1 LRRCRA
7 SGKQRVFYTPDRN
20 AEPEMDND
28 DFDLSIKQY
37 VDDGAA
43 ILQSHTESPRLEAEL
58 LMGLVL
64 RKPRS
69 FLHAWGER
77 QLTRAQAE
85 QYEVLLRRRFSGEP
99 IAYMTG
105 IREFWSMP
113 LKVTPSVLIPRPETE
128 LLVEHALLR
137 LPPDQELR
145 VLDLGAGSGAI
156 SLAIARERPRVEVV
170 GVDLSQAALEVARTN
185 ARLQKLG
192 NVEFRESDWFDAV
205 RGEKFHVVV
214 GNPPYV
220 AEDDPHL
227 TRGDASFEPRLA
239 LDAGPGGM
247 ECFRAILD
255 RAHNYIVRQGWL
267 LLEHGPTQHIP
278 LRRLLEAQHYHDIK
292 IYKDAA
298 GHDRVTEC
306 RFVE

>member
-1 LRRCRA
+1 MIDEE
-7 SGKQRVFYTPDRN
+7 Y
-20 AEPEMDND
+20 
-28 DFDLSIKQY
+28 DLTIRQY
-37 VDDGAA
+37 LEDGAA
-43 ILQSHTESPRLEAEL
+43 ILRTVSDSPRLEAEL

-64 RKPRS
+64 EKPRS
-69 FLHAWGER
+69 FLHAWPE
-77 QLTRAQAE
+77 QCLSTPQADCFE
-85 QYEVLLRRRFSGEP
+85 TLLRRRFAGEP

-113 LKVTPSVLIPRPETE
+113 LKVTPDVLIPRPETE
-128 LLVEHALLR
+128 LLVDKALLR
-137 LPPDQELR
+137 LADHEELR
-145 VLDLGAGSGAI
+145 VLDLGSGCGAV
-156 SLAIARERPRVEVV
+156 SLALAKERPHAQVI
-170 GVDLSQAALEVARTN
+170 GVDISRAALDVARIN
-185 ARLQKLG
+185 ARLQKLD

-214 GNPPYV
+214 GNPPYI

-227 TRGDASFEPRLA
+227 ARGDALFEPRLA

-247 ECFRAILD
+247 ECFRAIID

-267 LLEHGPTQHIP
+267 LLEHGRDQHMP
-278 LRRLLEAQHYHDIK
+278 LRRLLEAQHYHDIT
-292 IYKDAA
+292 IHKDAA

>member
-1 LRRCRA
+1 MI
-7 SGKQRVFYTPDRN
+7 D
-20 AEPEMDND
+20 ED
-28 DFDLSIKQY
+28 DDLSIRQY
-37 VDDGAA
+37 LEDGAA
-43 ILQSHTESPRLEAEL
+43 ILRGASDSPRLEAEL

-69 FLHAWGER
+69 FLHAWPEHH
-77 QLTRAQAE
+77 LSVPQAE
-85 QYEVLLRRRFSGEP
+85 CYETLLRRRFAGEP

-113 LKVTPSVLIPRPETE
+113 LKVTPDVLIPRPETE
-128 LLVEHALLR
+128 LLVDKTLLR
-137 LPPDQELR
+137 LPDDQDLR
-145 VLDLGAGSGAI
+145 VLDLGSGSGAV
-156 SLAIARERPRVEVV
+156 SLAIAKERPRAHVV
-170 GVDLSQAALEVARTN
+170 GVDISRAALDVARMN
-185 ARLQKLG
+185 ARLQKLD

-227 TRGDASFEPRLA
+227 ARGDALFEPRLA
-239 LDAGPGGM
+239 LDAGPAGM
-247 ECFRAILD
+247 ECFRAIVD

-267 LLEHGPTQHIP
+267 LLEHGPDQHMP
-278 LRRLLEAQHYHDIK
+278 LRRLLEAQHYHDIT
-292 IYKDAA
+292 IHKDAA

>member
-1 LRRCRA
+1 MVEDEFELTI
-7 SGKQRVFYTPDRN
+7 GQHL
-20 AEPEMDND
+20 E
-28 DFDLSIKQY
+28 
-37 VDDGAA
+37 DGAA
-43 ILQSHTESPRLEAEL
+43 ILHSVSDSPRLEAEL

-69 FLHAWGER
+69 FLLAWPEKR
-77 QLTRAQAE
+77 LVEAE
-85 QYEVLLRRRFSGEP
+85 ADCYEKLLRRRFSGEP

-113 LKVTPSVLIPRPETE
+113 LKVTPDVLIPRPETE
-128 LLVEHALLR
+128 LLVEKALLK
-137 LPPDQELR
+137 LPNDEELR
-145 VLDLGAGSGAI
+145 VLDLGSGSGAVT
-156 SLAIARERPRVEVV
+156 LAIAKERPRAHVV
-170 GVDLSQAALEVARTN
+170 GVEISGAALEVSRMN
-185 ARLQKLG
+185 ARLQKLA

-205 RGEKFHVVV
+205 RGEKFNVVV

-227 TRGDASFEPRLA
+227 ARGDALFEPRLA
-239 LDAGPGGM
+239 LDAGLAGM
-247 ECFRAILD
+247 ECFRQIID

-267 LLEHGPTQHIP
+267 LLEHGPDQHMP
-278 LRRLLEAQHYHDIK
+278 LRRLLEAQHYHDIT
-292 IYKDAA
+292 IHKDAA

>member
-1 LRRCRA
+1 MI
-7 SGKQRVFYTPDRN
+7 D
-20 AEPEMDND
+20 E
-28 DFDLSIKQY
+28 DFELTIGQHLE
-37 VDDGAA
+37 DGAA
-43 ILQSHTESPRLEAEL
+43 LLRRVSDSPRLEAEL

-69 FLHAWGER
+69 FLHAWPEQRLGES
-77 QLTRAQAE
+77 QADR
-85 QYEVLLRRRFSGEP
+85 YEKLLRRRFAGEP

-113 LKVTPSVLIPRPETE
+113 LKVTPAVLIPRPETE
-128 LLVEHALLR
+128 LLVEKALLK
-137 LPPDQELR
+137 LPDDEELR
-145 VLDLGAGSGAI
+145 VLDLGSGSGAI
-156 SLAIARERPRVEVV
+156 SLAIAKERPRTQVI
-170 GVDLSQAALEVARTN
+170 GVDISRAALDVAQMN
-185 ARLQKLG
+185 ARLQKLP

-205 RGEKFHVVV
+205 RGEKFNVVV

-227 TRGDASFEPRLA
+227 SHGDALFEPRLA
-239 LDAGPGGM
+239 LDAGPAGM
-247 ECFRAILD
+247 ESFRAIID

-267 LLEHGPTQHIP
+267 LLEHGRDQHMP
-278 LRRLLEAQHYHDIK
+278 LRRLLEAQHYHDIA
-292 IYKDAA
+292 IHKDAA

>member
-1 LRRCRA
+1 MLDTE
-7 SGKQRVFYTPDRN
+7 Y
-20 AEPEMDND
+20 
-28 DFDLSIKQY
+28 DLSIRQY
-37 VDDGAA
+37 LEDGSA
-43 ILQSHTESPRLEAEL
+43 ILGAVTDSPRLEAEL
-58 LMGLVL
+58 LMGLML

-69 FLHAWGER
+69 YLHAWPEQQLSELEAETYER
-77 QLTRAQAE
+77 
-85 QYEVLLRRRFSGEP
+85 LLRRRFSGEP

-113 LKVTPSVLIPRPETE
+113 LKVTPDVLIPRPETE
-128 LLVEHALLR
+128 LLVEKALLR
-137 LPPDQELR
+137 LPEGEPVR
-145 VLDLGAGSGAI
+145 VLDLGSGSGAVA
-156 SLAIARERPRVEVV
+156 LAIARERPAASVI
-170 GVDLSQAALEVARTN
+170 GVDISAEALEVARMN
-185 ARLQKLG
+185 ARLQKID

-227 TRGDASFEPRLA
+227 GQGDARFEPRLA

-247 ECFRAILD
+247 ECFRAIID

-267 LLEHGPTQHIP
+267 LLEHGPTQHMP
-278 LRRLLEAQHYHDIK
+278 LRRLLEAQHYHDIT
-292 IYKDAA
+292 IHKDAA

>member
-1 LRRCRA
+1 MI
-7 SGKQRVFYTPDRN
+7 D
-20 AEPEMDND
+20 D
-28 DFDLSIKQY
+28 DFELSIRQY
-37 VDDGAA
+37 LEDGAA
-43 ILQSHTESPRLEAEL
+43 ILRTVTDSPRLEAEL

-69 FLHAWGER
+69 FLHAWPEER
-77 QLTRAQAE
+77 LRVPQADC
-85 QYEVLLRRRFSGEP
+85 YERLLRRRFAGEP

-113 LKVTPSVLIPRPETE
+113 LRVTPDVLIPRPETE
-128 LLVEHALLR
+128 LLVEKALLKM
-137 LPPDQELR
+137 PDDEDLR
-145 VLDLGAGSGAI
+145 VLDLGSGSGAV
-156 SLAIARERPRVEVV
+156 SLAIARERPRAHVI
-170 GVDLSQAALEVARTN
+170 GVDISRAAMNVARMN
-185 ARLQKLG
+185 AKLQKLA
-192 NVEFRESDWFDAV
+192 NAEFRESDWFDAV

-220 AEDDPHL
+220 AEDDLHL
-227 TRGDASFEPRLA
+227 ARGDALFEPRLA

-247 ECFRAILD
+247 ECFRAIID

-267 LLEHGPTQHIP
+267 LLEHGPDQHMP
-278 LRRLLEAQHYHDIK
+278 LRRLLEAQHYHDIAFH
-292 IYKDAA
+292 KDAA

>member
-1 LRRCRA
+1 M
-7 SGKQRVFYTPDRN
+7 TD
-20 AEPEMDND
+20 AEY
-28 DFDLSIKQY
+28 DLSIRQY
-37 VDDGAA
+37 LDDGAA
-43 ILQSHTESPRLEAEL
+43 ILQNVTDSPRLEAEL

-69 FLHAWGER
+69 FLHAWPEQQLGAAEAGAYER
-77 QLTRAQAE
+77 
-85 QYEVLLRRRFSGEP
+85 LLRRRFAGEP

-113 LKVTPSVLIPRPETE
+113 LKVCPDVLIPRPETE
-128 LLVEHALLR
+128 LLVEKALLR
-137 LPPDQELR
+137 LPEGEPLR
-145 VLDLGAGSGAI
+145 VLDLGAGSGAVA
-156 SLAIARERPRVEVV
+156 LAIARERPDATVI
-170 GVDLSQAALEVARTN
+170 GVDISAAALEVARLN
-185 ARLQKLG
+185 ARLQKIA

-227 TRGDASFEPRLA
+227 GAGDARFEPRLA

-247 ECFRAILD
+247 ECYRAIID

-267 LLEHGPTQHIP
+267 LLEHGPTQHLP
-278 LRRLLEAQHYHDIK
+278 LRRLLEAQHYHDIT

>member
-1 LRRCRA
+1 MTDA
-7 SGKQRVFYTPDRN
+7 DV
-20 AEPEMDND
+20 
-28 DFDLSIKQY
+28 DLSIGQY
-37 VDDGAA
+37 LEDGTA
-43 ILQSHTESPRLEAEL
+43 ILRVFSDSPRLEAEL

-69 FLHAWGER
+69 YLHAWPE
-77 QLTRAQAE
+77 QLLSPEQAE
-85 QYEVLLRRRFSGEP
+85 LYERLLRRRFAGEP

-113 LKVTPSVLIPRPETE
+113 LKVTPAVLIPRPETE
-128 LLVEHALLR
+128 LLVEKALLR
-137 LPPDQELR
+137 LPEDEDQR
-145 VLDLGAGSGAI
+145 VLDLGTGSGAV
-156 SLAIARERPRVEVV
+156 SLAIARERPRTQVI
-170 GVDLSQAALEVARTN
+170 GVDISLDALEVARGN
-185 ARLQKLG
+185 ARLQKID

-227 TRGDASFEPRLA
+227 LRGDAQFEPRLA
-239 LDAGPGGM
+239 LDAGAGGM
-247 ECFRAILD
+247 DSFRAILE

-267 LLEHGPTQHIP
+267 LLEHGPTQHLP
-278 LRRLLEAQHYHDIK
+278 LRRLLEAQHYHDITVH
-292 IYKDAA
+292 KDAA

>member
-1 LRRCRA
+1 MIDED
-7 SGKQRVFYTPDRN
+7 Y
-20 AEPEMDND
+20 
-28 DFDLSIKQY
+28 DLSIRQY
-37 VDDGAA
+37 LEDGAA
-43 ILQSHTESPRLEAEL
+43 ILRAVSDSPRLEAEL

-69 FLHAWGER
+69 FLHAWPEER
-77 QLTRAQAE
+77 LSMPQAKCFE
-85 QYEVLLRRRFSGEP
+85 TLLRRRFAGEP

-113 LKVTPSVLIPRPETE
+113 LKVTPDVLIPRPETE
-128 LLVEHALLR
+128 LLVEKALLR
-137 LPPDQELR
+137 LPDDEDLR
-145 VLDLGAGSGAI
+145 VLDLGSGSGAV
-156 SLAIARERPRVEVV
+156 SLAIAKERPRAHVV
-170 GVDLSQAALEVARTN
+170 GVDISRAALDVALLN
-185 ARLQKLG
+185 AKLQKLA
-192 NVEFRESDWFDAV
+192 NVEFRDSDWFDAV

-227 TRGDASFEPRLA
+227 SRGDALFEPRLA
-239 LDAGPGGM
+239 LDAGPAGM
-247 ECFRAILD
+247 ACFRAIID

-267 LLEHGPTQHIP
+267 LLEHGPDQHLP
-278 LRRLLEAQHYHDIK
+278 LRRLLEAQHYHDIT
-292 IYKDAA
+292 IHKDAA